1 MIVIECQVNI
11 FFWLCNCKNMALF
24 GWWWWYMFYTSL
36 DQYFLLEFCKIA
48 SLLEQ
53 KCTGSHVSPLRHYPD
68 FEPTSLC
75 SYSFMRR
82 SSQYHFYSLW
92 SDPKSWPTILRGNH
106 ANFYSLWSDPKSWPT
121 ILRGNHANFYS
132 LWSDPKSWPTILR
145 GNHANFYCL
154 WSDPKSWPTILR
166 GNHANFYSTE
176 VVKSKWRKNFD
187 P

>member
-1 MIVIECQVNI
+1 MNI

-92 SDPKSWPTILRGNH
+92 SDPKSWPTILITLTFIALRWLNPNGGRTLIH
-106 ANFYSLWSDPKSWPT
+106 RAVFLTMLP
-121 ILRGNHANFYS
+121 ILHEHDF
-132 LWSDPKSWPTILR
+132 LLT
-145 GNHANFYCL
+145 
-154 WSDPKSWPTILR
+154 
-166 GNHANFYSTE
+166 
-176 VVKSKWRKNFD
+176 
-187 P
+187 